1 MIEKENLLFDGDD
14 SLFKEIIRETNLY
27 GEYGCGLSTDW
38 VLRNSKI
45 MVHSVDTSLEWV
57 QITKNKNN
65 KYLQRLNI
73 KLIDLG
79 EVGDWGRP
87 INYNNSDI
95 FYNYTDWIWKLPQT
109 PNTVLID
116 GRFRVCCFLT
126 SLKNAKQGTKIIF
139 DDYCNR
145 PYYHIVENYIQRED
159 TYGRQCLFIVPSQK
173 NINFSE
179 LDKDIKNFRFVM
191 D

>member
-45 MVHSVDTSLEWV
+45 MVHSVDTSLEWI

-73 KLIDLG
+73 KLVDLG

-109 PNTVLID
+109 PDTVLID

-173 NINFSE
+173 DINFSE

>member
-1 MIEKENLLFDGDD
+1 MTEKENLLFDGDD

-45 MVHSVDTSLEWV
+45 MVHSVDTSLEWI

-73 KLIDLG
+73 KLVDLG

-109 PNTVLID
+109 PDTVLID

-173 NINFSE
+173 DINFSE

>member
-45 MVHSVDTSLEWV
+45 MVHSVDTSLEWI

-109 PNTVLID
+109 PDTVLID

-173 NINFSE
+173 DINFSE